1 MRNYILKRLLLIPVT
16 LLGILTINFAIV
28 QLAPGGPVEYVLAK
42 YRGMNVDAKSQFTAS
57 ADMNM
62 ESSAAKYQGAQGVP
76 EELVKELE
84 NNSVLTNRCTNVF
97 ENGRRLCPI

>member
-62 ESSAAKYQGAQGVP
+62 ESSAAKYRARRACRKSW
-76 EELVKELE
+76 LRNLK

-97 ENGRRLCPI
+97 

>member
-62 ESSAAKYQGAQGVP
+62 ESSAAKYQACRKSW
-76 EELVKELE
+76 LRNLK

-97 ENGRRLCPI
+97 

>member
-57 ADMNM
+57 ATNGNVG
-62 ESSAAKYQGAQGVP
+62 SQIPGAP
-76 EELVKELE
+76 
-84 NNSVLTNRCTNVF
+84 
-97 ENGRRLCPI
+97 GRAGRAG